1 MDIKQIKE
9 IARTMK
15 ENGLTSV
22 EITEGDTCLRVERKG
37 TPYVAN
43 TAEPTENSAGANH
56 VLLEK
61 EGARPAPL
69 PAEELNV
76 TEIKSPMV
84 GVFFTKPSPEAEPY
98 VKIGSRVK
106 KGDTLCV
113 IEAMKLLNEITAE
126 SDGEI
131 VGICSA
137 DGQMVEY
144 SQVLFQ
150 MV

>member
-15 ENGLTSV
+15 ENSLTSI

-37 TPYVAN
+37 IPDAIN
-43 TAEPTENSAGANH
+43 ASGSLPAAFPN
-56 VLLEK
+56 VLMEK
-61 EGARPAPL
+61 EGVRPSLL
-69 PAEELNV
+69 PAEDLNV
-76 TEIKSPMV
+76 AEIKSPMV
-84 GVFFTKPSPEAEPY
+84 GVFFTKASPDAEPY
-98 VKIGSRVK
+98 VKIGSHVK

-126 SDGEI
+126 CDGEI
-131 VGICSA
+131 VGICA
-137 DGQMVEY
+137 VDGQMVEY

>member
-9 IARTMK
+9 IARIMK

-22 EITEGDTCLRVERKG
+22 EIREEDTCLRMERQG
-37 TPYVAN
+37 IPDVISGPANPY
-43 TAEPTENSAGANH
+43 TDPTH
-56 VLLEK
+56 ILLEK

-69 PAEELNV
+69 QTEDLNV
-76 TEIKSPMV
+76 IEVKSPMV
-84 GVFFTKPSPEAEPY
+84 GMFFTKASPDDEPY
-98 VKIGSRVK
+98 VEIGSRVK

-126 SDGEI
+126 HDGEI
-131 VGICSA
+131 VGICAA